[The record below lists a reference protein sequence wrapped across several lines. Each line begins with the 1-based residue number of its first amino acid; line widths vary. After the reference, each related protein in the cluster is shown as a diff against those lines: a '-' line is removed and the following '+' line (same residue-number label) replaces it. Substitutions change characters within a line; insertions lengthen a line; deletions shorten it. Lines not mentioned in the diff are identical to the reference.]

1 MIRELDGVVLMRDLP
16 EHGLRAGDVGV
27 VVHVYGEG
35 IGFEV
40 EFVTGDGKT
49 VAVVTLSRDAD
60 PDLHLREGR
69 LAGRRRPPGASPRRC
84 MRRGP
89 PWPSPTP
96 GRPWSGGFAPWRR
109 AWGRRSSNRAI

>member
-1 MIRELDGVVLMRDLP
+1 MIRELDSVVLMRDLP

-49 VAVVTLSRDAD
+49 VAVVTLSRDEVR
-60 PDLHLREGR
+60 PIGKEEILHVRTLT
-69 LAGRRRPPGASPRRC
+69 
-84 MRRGP
+84 
-89 PWPSPTP
+89 PT
-96 GRPWSGGFAPWRR
+96 
-109 AWGRRSSNRAI
+109 

>member
-1 MIRELDGVVLMRDLP
+1 MIRELDSVVLMRDLP

-49 VAVVTLSRDAD
+49 VAVVTLSRDEVRLIGKEEI
-60 PDLHLREGR
+60 LHVRTLT
-69 LAGRRRPPGASPRRC
+69 S
-84 MRRGP
+84 
-89 PWPSPTP
+89 T
-96 GRPWSGGFAPWRR
+96 
-109 AWGRRSSNRAI
+109 